1 MKIQACLTIFG
12 SLALFSATS
21 AVHIKRHHA
30 ELEGE
35 DWIQSI
41 PHILARDPTALPE
54 HWFDQKIDHF
64 ARKTSVFKQR
74 YFVNSTYFK
83 PGGPVYLYSPGEGP
97 ARPVGG
103 GQLRNLA
110 EATHGLMVSLEHRYY
125 GKSLPTA
132 KSTFEGMKY
141 LTVDQ
146 GLADFAN
153 FIKKFKYQGV
163 TAKTK
168 WALVG
173 GSYAGAQA
181 SWGRQKYPELIHAAL
196 ASSGPV
202 QAKADFY
209 EYDLTLT
216 EAIPCAEHLHQVTK
230 YIDSVLDKGN
240 KKDILKIKTAFGLQ
254 NITDNADFAFAYTDI
269 LSGLVQYYKPAK
281 VDPLEAFCSPFAF
294 AKTMP
299 EKLKVW
305 GDYIRNQVTGPDS
318 LHFYDYDGMRKNLA
332 HDDTKGWY
340 WQTCL
345 ELGYFQTAPRG
356 KLPRVRSKYC
366 DLKQQLGA
374 CEKIFGR
381 KMNPSIAQFNRK
393 HKGWNVRTSRI
404 FYADGQID
412 PWRKLSVNS
421 PYAPKRTSKPA
432 NPLFVIE
439 KGSHCTDLG
448 SDSPFDSKSLKDVRK
463 SEVESFKKW
472 ML

>member
-1 MKIQACLTIFG
+1 MKVQACLTLFG
-12 SLALFSATS
+12 SLALFTATN

-30 ELEGE
+30 QLEGE

-41 PHILARDPTALPE
+41 PHILAANPQALPE
-54 HWFDQKIDHF
+54 QWFDQKIDHF
-64 ARKTSVFKQR
+64 SHKTSVFKQR
-74 YFVNSTYFK
+74 YFLNSTYFK

-110 EATHGLMVSLEHRYY
+110 QATNGLIVGLEHRYY

-132 KSTFEGMKY
+132 QSTFEGMKY
-141 LTVDQ
+141 LTVNQ

-153 FIKKFKYQGV
+153 FIKKFKHNGV
-163 TAKTK
+163 NSKTK

-173 GSYAGAQA
+173 GSYAGGQA

-202 QAKADFY
+202 QAQADFY

-216 EAIPCAEHLHQVTK
+216 EAIPCSKDLHRVTK
-230 YIDSVLDKGN
+230 YIDGILDKGN
-240 KKDILKIKTAFGLQ
+240 KKEILSLKTTFGLQ

-269 LSGLVQYYKPAK
+269 LAGLVQYYKPAAI
-281 VDPLEAFCSPFAF
+281 DPFDAFCKPFKT
-294 AKTMP
+294 AKSVQD
-299 EKLKVW
+299 KLKVW
-305 GDYIRNQVTGPDS
+305 GAYISNQVTGPDS
-318 LHFYDYDGMRKNLA
+318 LHFYDYEGMNKNLA

-340 WQTCL
+340 WQTCI

-356 KLPRVRSKYC
+356 SLPRVRSKHC
-366 DLKQQLGA
+366 DLKQQLKA

-381 KMNPSIAQFNRK
+381 KMTPNIKKFNRE
-393 HKGWNVRTSRI
+393 HKGWHVRTSRI
-404 FYADGQID
+404 FYADGEID

-421 PYAPKRTSKPA
+421 PHAPKRQSKPS
-432 NPLFVIE
+432 NPLAVIK

-448 SDSPFDSKSLKDVRK
+448 SDSPFDTQSLKDTRK
-463 SEVESFKKW
+463 AQVETFKKW